1 MRALRETKINLAK
14 KKNDETSFEYSF
26 TKLREI
32 MEKLEHEAED
42 SSLDDIIKQY
52 QEGLQLL
59 NVCRTK
65 LKEAEIKIEKINSE
79 LKDQNINL

>member
-1 MRALRETKINLAK
+1 MAK
-14 KKNDETSFEYSF
+14 KKEDEQSFEYSF
-26 TKLREI
+26 TKLRQI

-59 NVCRTK
+59 NTCRTK

-79 LKDQNINL
+79 FKSSGSNID